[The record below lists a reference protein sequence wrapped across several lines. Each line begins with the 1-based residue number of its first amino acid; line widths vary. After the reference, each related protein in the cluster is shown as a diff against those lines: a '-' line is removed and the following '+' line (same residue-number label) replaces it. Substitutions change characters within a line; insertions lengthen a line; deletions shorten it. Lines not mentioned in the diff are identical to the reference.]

1 MKRKDNV
8 MVNEFKNWIIN
19 WIKSTHK
26 TKDWFEEWIYNAS
39 AEIQNIGEDK

>member
-1 MKRKDNV
+1 

-19 WIKSTHK
+19 WIKSINK
-26 TKDWFEEWIYNAS
+26 TKNWFEEWIDNAS